1 MQTSDEVKA
10 RRNKL
15 TSAAANAEADAAPID
30 EDEQEAI
37 IASFSQQLAR
47 DALFWRSLVG
57 GLASLAALACATVA
71 GALFARLIY
80 PNTGPTSPTLSDSA
94 AGRLLALV
102 CSTVSMIGAAAC
114 AALIGFTLSS
124 PQSAEPQPPPPSP
137 SLWSS
142 LCSCYVLRQHTNTL
156 LQLEKL
162 CVLVSLMGESVF
174 FVELMNGRS
183 VSVCVTGV
191 LVGMVVGMRRWVE
204 RSIGESAEKLGQL
217 RGARYKY
224 RSL

>member
-124 PQSAEPQPPPPSP
+124 PQSAEPQPPPPSASA

-191 LVGMVVGMRRWVE
+191 LVGMRRWV
-204 RSIGESAEKLGQL
+204 
-217 RGARYKY
+217 
-224 RSL
+224 

>member
-10 RRNKL
+10 RRNKV
-15 TSAAANAEADAAPID
+15 TSAAANANADADTAPID

-80 PNTGPTSPTLSDSA
+80 PNTRPTSCTLSDSA
-94 AGRLLALV
+94 AGRLLSLV
-102 CSTVSMIGAAAC
+102 CSAVSMVGAAAC
-114 AALIGFTLSS
+114 AALGFTLSS

-174 FVELMNGRS
+174 CIELMNGRS

-191 LVGMVVGMRRWVE
+191 LVGMRRWV
-204 RSIGESAEKLGQL
+204 
-217 RGARYKY
+217 
-224 RSL
+224 